1 MPNRRSQHACSMAVE
16 WGIIYAF
23 VKECCNLL
31 QGLLAELLMHKP
43 ADPKQYII
51 AQLEKIK
58 VAGTKP
64 LLDVQDLSTM
74 FGMFDVTKRGVVT
87 EEQANQALRTVLGCR
102 APQHNVSGASAS
114 ALCQQ
119 DFIAYMSEA
128 LQAATPLCKS

>member
-1 MPNRRSQHACSMAVE
+1 
-16 WGIIYAF
+16 
-23 VKECCNLL
+23 
-31 QGLLAELLMHKP
+31 MHKP

-74 FGMFDVTKRGVVT
+74 FTMFDVTKRGVVT

-102 APQHNVSGASAS
+102 APKPSVSGVSAS

-119 DFIAYMSEA
+119 GFIAYMSEA